1 MRHGWWMLA
10 IVVYGGAA
18 AQAQPLEVDQ
28 AEVLR
33 LGNSVQYVDG
43 RIAAGADE
51 ELAALG
57 PPASDA
63 DKWFISLV
71 TTQGCAACERL
82 KQAWRSDPWLLAL
95 AHPEDPK
102 SSWAHYNEYLYEDQS
117 QAFRWQDI
125 QIAAF
130 PTVLVQPPRSGRYGD
145 PATVVFQDTYRGDP
159 RALAERI
166 TRAIRRYVARV
177 DVPRAAEPGPRAS
190 DELAVAPP
198 WQPPPKPDGRPPLD
212 LPPLPIPP
220 AIPPDEAV
228 PPATWQILLW
238 QILGAILTAV
248 LGYFAGRRFGP
259 TIAPAPVTRPKRKRA
274 ARRQKKTPEPAQA

>member
-1 MRHGWWMLA
+1 MRHGLLVILM
-10 IVVYGGAA
+10 VVFGGITA

-33 LGNSVQYVDG
+33 LGNTVQHVDG
-43 RIAAGADE
+43 GIAAGADE

-71 TTQGCAACERL
+71 TTKGCTPCEQL

-95 AHPEDPK
+95 ANPLDPK
-102 SSWAHYNEYLYEDQS
+102 SSWAHYNEYLYDDQS
-117 QAFRWQDI
+117 QSFRWQDVK
-125 QIAAF
+125 IAAF
-130 PTVLVQPPRSGRYGD
+130 PTVIVQPPRSQRYGD

-159 RALAERI
+159 KQLAESI
-166 TRAIRRYVARV
+166 SRAVRRYVARV
-177 DVPRAAEPGPRAS
+177 DVPQAQEPGPRAN
-190 DELAVAPP
+190 DGIAVAPP
-198 WQPPPKPDGRPPLD
+198 WQPTPKPDGRLPID

-220 AIPPDEAV
+220 NDAV
-228 PPATWQILLW
+228 APSNWQTLLW

-259 TIAPAPVTRPKRKRA
+259 AIAKAQTARPQRKRTV
-274 ARRQKKTPEPAQA
+274 RRAKKTSEPAQT